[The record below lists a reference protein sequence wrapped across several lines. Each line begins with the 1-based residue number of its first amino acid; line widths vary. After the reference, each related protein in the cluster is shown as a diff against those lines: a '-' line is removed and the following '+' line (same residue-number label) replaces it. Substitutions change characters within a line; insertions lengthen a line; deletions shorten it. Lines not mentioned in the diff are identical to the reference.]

1 MKLIFIFNYSNPP
14 PVCTAELSPSSLAR
28 AWFTLL
34 FSMQRPIVV
43 FCSWPLQSHTMA
55 TTATAPV
62 RRSAARRVVK
72 IVSIL
77 FTLLLAAII
86 ILGLWFRHAAQSSL
100 AQLDGTLALSGL
112 HEPVHVVRDVHGV
125 PHLTAANLHDLFFA
139 QGYITAQD
147 RMWQMDLTRRAV
159 AGEMAEVFP
168 GGPAQPPAR
177 RDIGTPS
184 PIHTWVDYDKQQR
197 MLRLRAVA
205 DRVAAQLS
213 PRDREFF
220 EAYAAGVNA
229 YIARHKDNLPIEFRV
244 LGYSPRPWTVS
255 DSVLIGIG
263 MSQLLNPQ
271 YEMEYKREKIG
282 QILPPELMADLYP
295 NGSWRDHA
303 P

>member
-1 MKLIFIFNYSNPP
+1 MKLIFIFNYATPP
-14 PVCTAELSPSSLAR
+14 PVCTAELNASSLSQT
-28 AWFTLL
+28 WFTAWSS
-34 FSMQRPIVV
+34 SMQRLIVV

-77 FTLLLAAII
+77 FTLLLAAMII
-86 ILGLWFRHAAQSSL
+86 FGLWFRHAAQSSL

-168 GGPAQPPAR
+168 GGPPQSPAAR
-177 RDIGTPS
+177 ANGTP
-184 PIHTWVDYDKQQR
+184 
-197 MLRLRAVA
+197 
-205 DRVAAQLS
+205 
-213 PRDREFF
+213 
-220 EAYAAGVNA
+220 
-229 YIARHKDNLPIEFRV
+229 
-244 LGYSPRPWTVS
+244 
-255 DSVLIGIG
+255 
-263 MSQLLNPQ
+263 
-271 YEMEYKREKIG
+271 
-282 QILPPELMADLYP
+282 
-295 NGSWRDHA
+295 
-303 P
+303 